1 MIYVIGAV
9 VVVVVILLFYIISVF
24 NKLKQSAVNVDE
36 AFSGVE
42 TYLEERFDMLTKVIS
57 TANEESKRE
66 IEMVTNVTEM
76 RSAFT
81 KARTTDEKIEAGMKI
96 ESEMPGLLATLEN
109 YPDPVFNESFR
120 QVQRAIMA
128 IEDKISAA
136 RRNYNSNVSI
146 YNKQLVTFPE
156 LIIAR
161 ILGFKTMKMFEATAH
176 KRDDVD
182 MNQLFGRQGHA
193 LFGFDVV
200 KHMIRERG
208 TKIAA
213 FGCED

>member
-1 MIYVIGAV
+1 MNYYVIGAV
-9 VVVVVILLFYIISVF
+9 VVIFILIFYTISIF
-24 NKLKQSAVNVDE
+24 NKLKRSAINVDE

-57 TANEESKRE
+57 TANEEAKRE
-66 IEMVTNVTEM
+66 IEMVTNVTKM

-81 KARTTDEKIEAGMKI
+81 NARSTDEKIEAGMSI
-96 ESEMPGLLATLEN
+96 ESQMPNLLATLEN
-109 YPDPVFNESFR
+109 YPDPAFNESFR

-146 YNKQLVTFPE
+146 YNKQRATFPE
-156 LIIAR
+156 LMIAGM
-161 ILGFKTMKMFEATAH
+161 LGFKAKKMFEVTVH

-182 MNQLFGRQGHA
+182 INQLFGR
-193 LFGFDVV
+193 
-200 KHMIRERG
+200 
-208 TKIAA
+208 
-213 FGCED
+213 

>member
-81 KARTTDEKIEAGMKI
+81 NARTTDEKIEAGMKI
-96 ESEMPGLLATLEN
+96 ESEMPNLLATLEN

-136 RRNYNSNVSI
+136 RRNYNSNVSS

-156 LIIAR
+156 LIIAGM
-161 ILGFKTMKMFEATAH
+161 LGFKTKKMFEATAH

-182 MNQLFGRQGHA
+182 MNQLFGR
-193 LFGFDVV
+193 
-200 KHMIRERG
+200 
-208 TKIAA
+208 
-213 FGCED
+213 

>member
-1 MIYVIGAV
+1 MVGSELMIYYVIGIV
-9 VVVVVILLFYIISVF
+9 GVVIVLLFYIISVY

-42 TYLEERFDMLTKVIS
+42 TYLEERFDMLTKLIS
-57 TANEESKRE
+57 TANEEAKRE

-81 KARTTDEKIEAGMKI
+81 NARTTEEKIEEGMKI
-96 ESEMPGLLATLEN
+96 ESEMPNLLATLEN

-156 LIIAR
+156 LIIAGM
-161 ILGFKTMKMFEATAH
+161 LGFKTKKMFEATAH

-182 MNQLFGRQGHA
+182 MDQLFGR
-193 LFGFDVV
+193 
-200 KHMIRERG
+200 
-208 TKIAA
+208 
-213 FGCED
+213 